1 MSASNDFNDNNKE
14 YSHFDN
20 GDNQHP
26 KQKNRYILHLIL
38 FLMTLVCTTLAG
50 AEAMTGR
57 SFIYGEKLLGWKE
70 FWQGLYFSLPFLGI
84 LTAHEFGHY
93 FTAKWYKIKVSLP
106 FFIPAWFG
114 FLQTL
119 SIGTMGAFI
128 QIREKLKST
137 KEIFDVGIAGPLAGF
152 VFAIILLWYGFT
164 HLPPIEYIYQIHPE
178 YKQWGFRYADNAYKD
193 ANMFGIGLGTNLIF
207 EFFKNYVVEDP
218 RLIPHPFEMMH
229 YPFLFAGYLSL
240 FFTALNLIPI
250 GQLDGGHIL
259 YGLIGYKKHRIVSLG
274 LFITFVFYAGLGIF
288 RLTDI
293 NTETIWYVLPYL
305 GLLYLMF
312 YRAFDDN
319 RLTVILI
326 ALSIFVGQLLIN
338 YVFPQVQGY
347 SGWLAFGFI
356 LGNFLGI
363 FHPPAEIEQP
373 LDTKR
378 KILGW
383 VSLLIFLL
391 CFSPE
396 PFIVK

>member
-1 MSASNDFNDNNKE
+1 
-14 YSHFDN
+14 
-20 GDNQHP
+20 
-26 KQKNRYILHLIL
+26 
-38 FLMTLVCTTLAG
+38 
-50 AEAMTGR
+50 
-57 SFIYGEKLLGWKE
+57 
-70 FWQGLYFSLPFLGI
+70 
-84 LTAHEFGHY
+84 
-93 FTAKWYKIKVSLP
+93 
-106 FFIPAWFG
+106 
-114 FLQTL
+114 
-119 SIGTMGAFI
+119 
-128 QIREKLKST
+128 
-137 KEIFDVGIAGPLAGF
+137 
-152 VFAIILLWYGFT
+152 
-164 HLPPIEYIYQIHPE
+164 
-178 YKQWGFRYADNAYKD
+178 
-193 ANMFGIGLGTNLIF
+193 
-207 EFFKNYVVEDP
+207 
-218 RLIPHPFEMMH
+218 
-229 YPFLFAGYLSL
+229 
-240 FFTALNLIPI
+240 
-250 GQLDGGHIL
+250 
-259 YGLIGYKKHRIVSLG
+259 LG

-391 CFSPE
+391 SFSPE